1 MQIQQH
7 IAASLSAQALVTI
20 PSPIIC
26 FFWFEW
32 GGRKSDFFL
41 RRRQLLYD
49 MEICLITLAFVPPLQ
64 HLLTSLTQEQIF
76 RCQELRITGD
86 FEVIVNLEFLRNE
99 LPFSAN
105 SIISHVF
112 LKSMSTVTNV
122 AEFRPKEIKST
133 I

>member
-1 MQIQQH
+1 
-7 IAASLSAQALVTI
+7 
-20 PSPIIC
+20 
-26 FFWFEW
+26 
-32 GGRKSDFFL
+32 
-41 RRRQLLYD
+41 

-64 HLLTSLTQEQIF
+64 HFLTSLTQEQIF
-76 RCQELRITGD
+76 RCQKLRITGD
-86 FEVIVNLEFLRNE
+86 TEVIVNMKFLGSE